1 MSEFKEKFNEIMDDL
16 KGRIRNPLILS
27 FILVWLYFHWE
38 FIYQLFTINNAL
50 PVASR
55 LSVFTKYIK
64 DNGTYEMIF
73 HPLWVSFCSLLMY
86 YIIAIIAQLI
96 KVGGKYLYSS
106 ILARVDPHSFVLRTE
121 LDKEKKHVK
130 SLKHELSAATQENAN
145 LISFKESA
153 IENLDKLRKDIGG
166 LRQEHTLVQN
176 NINYNL
182 KFRDEVENTII
193 YLLALKND
201 MASSAH
207 LVKPDIHKNHYKALN
222 GSWKIVSNE
231 HKLEKSIGS
240 TQNLSFDND
249 KIYRPGGDSYG
260 QVEDLTFD
268 KKYRLLSFSITS
280 SNQPNLGIYHLL
292 KVNEEEMIGLYNHN
306 FVYFKRHE

>member
-1 MSEFKEKFNEIMDDL
+1 MSDFKEKFNEIMDDL

-50 PVASR
+50 PVESR
-55 LSVFTKYIK
+55 LSVFTKYIE

-73 HPLWVSFCSLLMY
+73 HPLWVAFCSLITY
-86 YIIAIIAQLI
+86 YIIAIISQLI

-106 ILARVDPHSFVLRTE
+106 ILARIDPHSFVLRTE
-121 LDKEKKHVK
+121 LDKEKKHIK
-130 SLKHELSAATQENAN
+130 SLKHELNAATQENAN

-153 IENLDKLRKDIGG
+153 IENLDKLRKDNSGI
-166 LRQEHTLVQN
+166 RQELTLAQN

-182 KFRDEVENTII
+182 KFREEVENTII

-201 MASSAH
+201 MGSSTA
-207 LVKPDIHKNHYKALN
+207 LVKTDIHKNHYKALN
-222 GSWKIVSNE
+222 GSWKIVSNN
-231 HKLEKSIGS
+231 HKLDRTIGS

-249 KIYRPGGDSYG
+249 KVYRYGGESYG
-260 QVEDLTFD
+260 HVENLVFD
-268 KKYRLLSFSITS
+268 KKYKLLSFSIS
-280 SNQPNLGIYHLL
+280 SSSQPNLGIFHLL
-292 KVNEEEMIGLYNHN
+292 KVNENEMMGLYDHN
-306 FVYFKRHE
+306 FVYFERHE